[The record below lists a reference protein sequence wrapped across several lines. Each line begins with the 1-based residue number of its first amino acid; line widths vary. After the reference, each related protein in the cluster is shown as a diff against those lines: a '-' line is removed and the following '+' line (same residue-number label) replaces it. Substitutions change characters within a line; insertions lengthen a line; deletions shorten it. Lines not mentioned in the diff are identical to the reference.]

1 MQAFYEVY
9 GEDRVSKVLTYST
22 EGTRS
27 AILTVARGLGIDNDI
42 ASYIASLVLA
52 DRGITR
58 SLHAMYYGDEDNP
71 PVREFVNLMKQYP
84 ELWDGAQKIEGL
96 CNGVGSH
103 SGGVI
108 FVDEPFTETCSLMRT
123 NSGDKVTCFDLHDAE
138 ACSLI
143 KIDLL
148 STEAESKI
156 QVALE
161 LLLKDG
167 MIKWQGSLRK
177 TYEKYFG
184 IKTFERD
191 DIEMWK
197 LLWDHKVLSMFQ
209 FEKDSGIQAISLFK
223 PKSVDE
229 LATLNSV
236 IRLMAQEKG
245 GEIPLHKFARFKQD
259 VNAWYKEMTD
269 AGLTQDEQDML
280 KEVLSLSYGICAAQ
294 ELMMILVM
302 KPEIGGFPLSW
313 ADRLRKAVAKKQPK
327 DFLALEKEYFE
338 NAKEKGLSKNLVKYV
353 WYDLI
358 SINKGYSFNYSHTLA
373 YSLIGLQELNIV
385 YKYGALY
392 WNTANLIVDSG
403 SLNEDGNTDYGK
415 IATAIATMQSNNIK
429 VELPL
434 VNTAEKNFVP
444 DSEHNRIMYSLKAIN
459 GVGDNDIAAIIAN
472 RPFKD
477 LNDFCMRMIET
488 KIVKNS
494 TMVSMIKAGCF
505 DEIDGE
511 DRKRTMNRYLKR
523 YVFTQRDSLT
533 MSNIP
538 AMQSLGIIP
547 ERFKEIVRYTGFKN
561 YILSEDFLVENVII
575 PNKKVPKC
583 GYHDRL
589 FKLDDI
595 SMPYF
600 KEHFSEDS
608 IERVEGDKYVIS
620 EKKIVKEIEI
630 IFDPVRE
637 WLKSSEAVDLFNDA
651 TYKEIWDKHAKG
663 TLSRWDMQALSYYYH
678 KHELA
683 DLDLREYGVVDYYK
697 LPRTPKVYDSYV
709 RYVNNERIVIPKYEI
724 VRIAGTVLNADNPHY
739 TVTLATTTGVVKVKF
754 NKGQYA
760 YYNRQI
766 SAYLNGEN
774 KKTVLDKPWFRR
786 GTLLLVCGYRQDDNF
801 RAYRYKETIY
811 LHTVSI
817 IDEINEDGTLKL
829 RSERNNPNG
838 TED

>member
-1 MQAFYEVY
+1 MFIGWHNHSDIGSNQRFKDTINRIPDMINYACDLGHKGICFTDHESVSNAIRVENAFSAVKDEPRFEGFKVALGNEIYLCKDNVCAENKDSMEFPHFLLIALNAKGHKQLRELSTRAWSRAFMKGVMRVPTYFSDIDEIIGNDKGNVVAATACLGGTVPKFILDYRETGDISYLERAKQWIAVMDETFGHGNFFLEMQSSDLEEQWYVNKELLKISEETDIPYVITTDAHYLKKEDRELHRIYLTSQDADRETDSFYSATYIQSEREIHGYLDHVLGADAVQKGIDNTCLIYDRIESYSLKHPLHIPYMPLDTTEPNKEDYERYVAIIPKLKDFYESEYASDRHLVREVVKALDNNADFRETDMFNHLGVCLDAIWISSEKMNTRWSAYLLQMKDYIDIIWDKGGSLVGLARGSGTGFGLLDVLGITQINPLKEKTKTFPWRFLNPDRASPLDIDIDISAHKRESIMQAFYEVY

-58 SLHAMYYGDEDNP
+58 SLHTMYYGDEDNP

-167 MIKWQGSLRK
+167 VIEWQGSLRK

-313 ADRLRKAVAKKQPK
+313 ADKLRKAIAKQ
-327 DFLALEKEYFE
+327 
-338 NAKEKGLSKNLVKYV
+338 LV
-353 WYDLI
+353 
-358 SINKGYSFNYSHTLA
+358 
-373 YSLIGLQELNIV
+373 
-385 YKYGALY
+385 
-392 WNTANLIVDSG
+392 
-403 SLNEDGNTDYGK
+403 
-415 IATAIATMQSNNIK
+415 
-429 VELPL
+429 
-434 VNTAEKNFVP
+434 
-444 DSEHNRIMYSLKAIN
+444 
-459 GVGDNDIAAIIAN
+459 
-472 RPFKD
+472 
-477 LNDFCMRMIET
+477 
-488 KIVKNS
+488 
-494 TMVSMIKAGCF
+494 
-505 DEIDGE
+505 
-511 DRKRTMNRYLKR
+511 
-523 YVFTQRDSLT
+523 
-533 MSNIP
+533 
-538 AMQSLGIIP
+538 
-547 ERFKEIVRYTGFKN
+547 
-561 YILSEDFLVENVII
+561 
-575 PNKKVPKC
+575 
-583 GYHDRL
+583 
-589 FKLDDI
+589 
-595 SMPYF
+595 
-600 KEHFSEDS
+600 
-608 IERVEGDKYVIS
+608 
-620 EKKIVKEIEI
+620 
-630 IFDPVRE
+630 
-637 WLKSSEAVDLFNDA
+637 
-651 TYKEIWDKHAKG
+651 
-663 TLSRWDMQALSYYYH
+663 
-678 KHELA
+678 
-683 DLDLREYGVVDYYK
+683 
-697 LPRTPKVYDSYV
+697 
-709 RYVNNERIVIPKYEI
+709 
-724 VRIAGTVLNADNPHY
+724 
-739 TVTLATTTGVVKVKF
+739 
-754 NKGQYA
+754 
-760 YYNRQI
+760 
-766 SAYLNGEN
+766 
-774 KKTVLDKPWFRR
+774 
-786 GTLLLVCGYRQDDNF
+786 
-801 RAYRYKETIY
+801 
-811 LHTVSI
+811 
-817 IDEINEDGTLKL
+817 
-829 RSERNNPNG
+829 
-838 TED
+838 